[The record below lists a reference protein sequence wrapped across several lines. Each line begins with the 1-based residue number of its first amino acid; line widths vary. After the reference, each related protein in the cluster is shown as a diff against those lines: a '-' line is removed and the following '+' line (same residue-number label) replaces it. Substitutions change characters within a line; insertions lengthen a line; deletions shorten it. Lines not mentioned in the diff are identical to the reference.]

1 MLFAHPDPNS
11 TIDGRPRLAYA
22 QKYDVAILG
31 SGIGGSMLA
40 CILAKH
46 GLSTLLIEE
55 HTHPRFTIGESLIPE
70 TGVRLRI
77 LAEKHGI
84 PEIGWLGSFHAL
96 RDNVSAACG
105 VKRSFG

>member
-1 MLFAHPDPNS
+1 M
-11 TIDGRPRLAYA
+11 AYL

-46 GLSTLLIEE
+46 GISTLLIEE
-55 HTHPRFTIGESLIPE
+55 LSHPRFTIGESLIPE

-77 LAEKHGI
+77 LAEKHGG
-84 PEIGWLGSFHAL
+84 PEIGWHGSFQAL
-96 RDNVSAACG
+96 REKVT
-105 VKRSFG
+105 